1 MIYMMCNILWET
13 VCGKTAR
20 TGLRGVWPEM
30 ATSTSLKFKE
40 INKEKILIKK
50 LIHYM
55 NKQVRMS
62 FLLCKKRATNYTK
75 KLCQSILKVK

>member
-1 MIYMMCNILWET
+1 MMCNILWET

-40 INKEKILIKK
+40 INKEKIHEK
-50 LIHYM
+50 
-55 NKQVRMS
+55 NS
-62 FLLCKKRATNYTK
+62 FIT
-75 KLCQSILKVK
+75 